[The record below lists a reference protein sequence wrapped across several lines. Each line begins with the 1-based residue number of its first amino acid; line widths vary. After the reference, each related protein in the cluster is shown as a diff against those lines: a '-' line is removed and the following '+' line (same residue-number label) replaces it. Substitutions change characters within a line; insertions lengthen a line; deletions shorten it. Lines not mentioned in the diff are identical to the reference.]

1 LKALAKAF
9 PIIGDVRGQGLFLEI
24 ELVDSKMNPIEV
36 QTDSLANRMKDHG
49 ILMSTNRPDYNVL
62 KIKPPI
68 IFTKT
73 NAEELLFYL
82 RKICNEDFMQIN

>member
-1 LKALAKAF
+1 MKALAKAF